1 MPLRAD
7 PQSTDVFIA
16 GGGPAGLAAAIAAAQ
31 RGFSVMVA
39 DISRPPIDKACG
51 EGIMPDGVQALG
63 ELGLNV
69 NDIPAARL
77 EGIRFIDEEAR
88 AGEVSGPASEM
99 QACWGSLCARFPQG
113 TGLGV
118 RRTALQAALAA
129 RAERVGVRLAWGT
142 RVESVGQGV
151 AVAGGST
158 IRCRY
163 TVCADGLHSGLRQM
177 AGLGP
182 GKARRRRYGFRSHY
196 RVPPWS
202 QFVEVYWAD
211 CGQIYVTPV
220 GAGEICVALLTSDPH
235 ARLER
240 ALPAF
245 PALREKLRRAASSP
259 MVAQVPRRGLCG
271 ANLGGQDTP
280 ADSGLAGFHGGASDD
295 CDERRM
301 GGITAT
307 RRLQAVVR
315 GRIALLGD
323 ASGSAD
329 AITGDGLS
337 LAFQQALALAEALAR
352 DDLARYQRAHES
364 ISRLPRAMGE
374 LLLLLDGHRRLR
386 RRVFAVFGQSPE
398 IFDRLLA
405 VHTRGISPL
414 ELGMR
419 DYLRFGWKLLS
430 A

>member
-1 MPLRAD
+1 MPTSSNL
-7 PQSTDVFIA
+7 QSTDVFIA

-77 EGIRFIDEEAR
+77 EGIRFINEEAR

-99 QACWGSLCARFPQG
+99 HASLCARFPQG

-118 RRTALQAALAA
+118 RRTALQAALVA
-129 RAERVGVRLAWGT
+129 RAERLGVRLAWGT
-142 RVESVGQGV
+142 RVESVGQSV
-151 AVAGGST
+151 AVAGGSE

-182 GKARRRRYGFRSHY
+182 GKVRRRRYGFRSHY

-211 CGQIYVTPV
+211 CGQMYVTPV

-245 PALREKLRRAASSP
+245 PALREKLRHAASHLE
-259 MVAQVPRRGLCG
+259 RG
-271 ANLGGQDTP
+271 
-280 ADSGLAGFHGGASDD
+280 HGGADDD

-307 RRLQAVVR
+307 SRLQAVVR

-337 LAFQQALALAEALAR
+337 LAFQQALALAEAMAR

-405 VHTRGISPL
+405 VHTRGISPF

-419 DYLRFGWKLLS
+419 DCLRFGWKLLC